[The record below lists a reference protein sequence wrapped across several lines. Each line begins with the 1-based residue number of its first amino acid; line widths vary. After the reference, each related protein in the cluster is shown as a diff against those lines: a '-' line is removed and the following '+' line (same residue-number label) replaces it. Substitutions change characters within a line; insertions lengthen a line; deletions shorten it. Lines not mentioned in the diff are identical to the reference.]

1 MIILIFSFTDIYI
14 IEEEDRVISG
24 KSTLCL
30 LCEILFHHSASF
42 TLHKKICVHVP
53 SFFHT
58 IYILSFS
65 RNFLNSS

>member
-30 LCEILFHHSASF
+30 REILFHHSASF